1 MTKLKIL
8 SKILYKEFFKKIDIK
23 KDKKQIFLYFAIVL
37 YFLLVSINL
46 TPTKEL
52 DYNTLNDT
60 IVLGFLQIFIIAIMS
75 YIFSYVSIEFSY
87 NLNMFFKINFLNNI
101 YLGSLKKILMFIG
114 VGVFSLLILLI
125 QAGIPLVQALKFK
138 LFIKFIILTFLG
150 VNISFVVIDFFV
162 NFLEK
167 NYFYMNI
174 SLPKIK
180 VIILSTLSISYFALY
195 YTSLKVWF
203 NDLRNY
209 DFYNI
214 FISLNFIYVIILFF
228 ISCIFALIYC
238 IFLNKK
244 FIIGAKN
251 YKYYSFF
258 NEKNYVKYTKYL
270 KLLTRNTK
278 LIFVSIFIFFVQLL
292 NFFSVSELSIAN
304 ILSTL
309 TVVIGINFYSYLTE
323 ETIFLKLN
331 YNKDEYKILLSLIL
345 VYIFL
350 NFPYIMI
357 AKSQVNYILESII
370 IYLFSIYIGIIFP
383 REDNTLNKF
392 MSNFLLCIIISIF
405 TLVGIAVS
413 SSDILKLFIYIIFI
427 VSISI
432 MILRI
437 IRRLYETKNM

>member
-1 MTKLKIL
+1 MTQLKIL
-8 SKILYKEFFKKIDIK
+8 SKILYKEFFKKTDIK
-23 KDKKQIFLYFAIVL
+23 KDKKQIFLYFVVVL

-125 QAGIPLVQALKFK
+125 QAGIPLIQALKFK

-150 VNISFVVIDFFV
+150 VNLSFVVIDFFV

-167 NYFYMNI
+167 NYFYMDI

-180 VIILSTLSISYFALY
+180 VIILTTLSVLYFALY

-203 NDLRNY
+203 NNLKHY
-209 DFYNI
+209 DFYNT
-214 FISLNFIYVIILFF
+214 FISLNFICVIILFL

-238 IFLNKK
+238 IFFNRKIL
-244 FIIGAKN
+244 ISAKN
-251 YKYYSFF
+251 YKYYAIFKENKF
-258 NEKNYVKYTKYL
+258 VKYTKYL

-278 LIFVSIFIFFVQLL
+278 LIFVSLLIFFIQLL
-292 NFFSVSELSIAN
+292 NFFTVCELSIAN
-304 ILSTL
+304 IFSMLN
-309 TVVIGINFYSYLTE
+309 VVIGINFYSYLTE
-323 ETIFLKLN
+323 EAIFLKLN
-331 YNKDEYKILLSLIL
+331 YNKDEYKILFSLIL

-350 NFPYIMI
+350 NFPYIVI

-370 IYLFSIYIGIIFP
+370 IYLFSIFLGIIFP

-392 MSNFLLCIIISIF
+392 MSNFLLFMVISIF
-405 TLVGIAVS
+405 TLVVMALP
-413 SSDILKLFIYIIFI
+413 SDTFKLAIYIIII

-437 IRRLYETKNM
+437 IRRLYETKNL